1 MCFGGGGKSV
11 SSRTEDFYKK
21 EKKDYGEL
29 PSLAMGD
36 RAERTEESVEKE
48 PVSSTKKSDPTRR
61 RRAADNRETMIRGLA
76 KQTKNKD
83 LKRSLLMPY
92 NK

>member
-11 SSRTEDFYKK
+11 SARTEEIYQK

-36 RAERTEESVEKE
+36 RAERTEESVEKKS
-48 PVSSTKKSDPTRR
+48 VSSPKKSDPTRK

-76 KQTKNKD
+76 KQTKNEG
-83 LKRSLLMPY
+83 LARSLLMPY